1 MSTINDLIQFADTLQ
16 RRKVEDRRYQ
26 DQRNMQLAQIA
37 EAKNKENQVIQGQ
50 RFFNDMTSGLM
61 KSGWDDEGKWTG
73 EAPNTNKLV
82 ETYLANMDSLGL
94 AGDSALAL
102 QRVGQFNQLRLQ
114 KAGSQLQAKVTDW
127 EANNQGLK
135 GEWYKPFDNTF
146 EKDKKAYLK
155 SINADKLYAQLMGL
169 GGPAAAMETTGLTP
183 DSFGKK
189 ADSVSGWDITGG
201 AVGTGLGLF
210 AVKKTVDAMGASIA
224 RGEELLTSKGEG
236 EKLLKKLQKELRV
249 LKKGG
254 TEAERAQASKLEKWI
269 KAVNKRGFVDPSAH
283 TVLSKFMS
291 NPDIDSDDAIKA
303 AKESIKNQR
312 KIIKGIDTP
321 TKTSQILKRAKDV
334 FSIEGLKNVGK
345 SSLKTIGKL
354 GAFGVSSMLASN
366 LGEQVGGEKGAKVAE
381 IATGVGSIALFDKAF
396 WKWAGGRLKGAA
408 AKRAAVAGAASL
420 ADGPLPIADAI
431 GALVITGMTIKDIIS
446 LTTEWDNLSNK

>member
-1 MSTINDLIQFADTLQ
+1 MSTINDLIQFADRLQ

-37 EAKNKENQVIQGQ
+37 ESKNKENQVIQGQ

-73 EAPNTNKLV
+73 ESPDTNKLV
-82 ETYLANMDSLGL
+82 ETYLGNMDSLGL

-102 QRVGQFNQLRLQ
+102 ERVGQFNQLRLQ

-189 ADSVSGWDITGG
+189 ADSVSGWDIAGG
-201 AVGTGLGLF
+201 VGVVAAGGYAYSKAGAIKDAASDLISKSTDPAEKKLLKNIKRF
-210 AVKKTVDAMGASIA
+210 TSIENVKSASRAKEAMSKAEALVKEYTEKYGKNNKLSEAIKGTKPSSILRNA
-224 RGEELLTSKGEG
+224 KKLLTSGAGSLAAGSIGFVAAEKLASSMGDALAG
-236 EKLLKKLQKELRV
+236 EKDSKTGQVGGIVGGTAGAYAVPSMLKKVGSKINEKGASWA
-249 LKKGG
+249 LKKVMEKGG
-254 TEAERAQASKLEKWI
+254 PKL
-269 KAVNKRGFVDPSAH
+269 
-283 TVLSKFMS
+283 
-291 NPDIDSDDAIKA
+291 A
-303 AKESIKNQR
+303 AKFALKAGLSGFGTVASSGWGAAGAAAFLAADLYAI
-312 KIIKGIDTP
+312 
-321 TKTSQILKRAKDV
+321 SQILSED
-334 FSIEGLKNVGK
+334 E
-345 SSLKTIGKL
+345 
-354 GAFGVSSMLASN
+354 
-366 LGEQVGGEKGAKVAE
+366 
-381 IATGVGSIALFDKAF
+381 
-396 WKWAGGRLKGAA
+396 
-408 AKRAAVAGAASL
+408 
-420 ADGPLPIADAI
+420 
-431 GALVITGMTIKDIIS
+431 
-446 LTTEWDNLSNK
+446 